1 MLGKQSI
8 YKEALTVAVGSGIK
22 GFPALFWRRWKGA
35 FPTILFYVVQFL
47 LVIWIFGS
55 TYAMVVS
62 CSTTFFQLR
71 RKEANRLED
80 YLSMCLMSLL
90 LCLLAFAASLNV
102 WLCATLNFA
111 VPFFLVFWKCSQFT
125 PKGHMGYAMTF
136 VFLEMRPPTLEQLPK
151 QLATVAF
158 CCALL
163 VAALLLNARVAHI
176 TSDPAGQ
183 ISASLRRLADL
194 LDGLAGGGDN
204 RAAGQ
209 ELYDLARSFHRK
221 GYDRRH
227 LLHLPDRQKRCYH
240 LLALLFQRASYLV
253 ADGSS
258 WQAAT
263 ATPAFAHTMHTLADV
278 VRQLQGAWEPA
289 ARQRL
294 AGRIQAL
301 LDHTD
306 LPQGRLRIFY
316 RSVLHTLLL
325 LCRESF
331 HAQRDPFFRKVP
343 WRAAWSNLCQR
354 FSPARFEFRFAL
366 RLAVVMTVSATVSF
380 LWEFEHTYWFPLH
393 AFLLLQPSYEESA
406 HRMVTRPVG
415 TAIGCLLVHLVYP
428 WLPGLPGIFL
438 FSLIMISLMY
448 CCTPGTW
455 VHPIFSTSFALTMAT
470 LTVQE
475 TEAIGLRLMYLGMAV
490 ALVLVVNAF
499 LLPNRREPQFRR
511 NFQEFYRLQAYYW
524 QVIRRSLRQPVDPA
538 LFSELLSQFH
548 MVYHEAAQ
556 YTDHQAPEEAEYHRK
571 RLVILWNMFSELE
584 QTEGL
589 IQSGAVTPE
598 EQTALDSVAAALGAR
613 ICPLTDLN
621 GVPVETLPQGELC
634 YVVRRY
640 MENAQTLT
648 NA

>member
-1 MLGKQSI
+1 M
-8 YKEALTVAVGSGIK
+8 GSGIK

-35 FPTILFYVVQFL
+35 FSTILFYVVQFL

-62 CSTTFFQLR
+62 CSTILFQLR

-80 YLSMCLMSLL
+80 YAAMCLMSLL
-90 LCLLAFAASLNV
+90 LCLLAFAAALNV
-102 WLCATLNFA
+102 WLCAILNFV

-125 PKGHMGYAMTF
+125 PKGHIGYAMTF
-136 VFLEMRPPTLEQLPK
+136 VFLELRAPTLEQLPT
-151 QLATVAF
+151 QLAAVGF
-158 CCALL
+158 CCLLL
-163 VAALLLNARVAHI
+163 VAALLLNAKVTHI
-176 TSDPAGQ
+176 TNDPASQ
-183 ISASLRRLADL
+183 ISASLLRLADL
-194 LDGLAGGGDN
+194 LDELADGGDDK
-204 RAAGQ
+204 AAGK

-227 LLHLPDRQKRCYH
+227 LLHLPDQQKRCYH

-253 ADGSS
+253 TDGPS

-294 AGRIQAL
+294 AARIQAL
-301 LDHTD
+301 LDHTE

-316 RSVLHTLLL
+316 HSVLHTLLL

-331 HAQRDPFFRKVP
+331 HAQHDPFFRKVP
-343 WRAAWSNLCQR
+343 WRAAWSSLCQR

-366 RLAVVMTVSATVSF
+366 RLAVVMTISTTVSF

-415 TAIGCLLVHLVYP
+415 TAIGCIIVHLVYP
-428 WLPGLPGIFL
+428 WLPGLPGIFV

-475 TEAIGLRLMYLGMAV
+475 TEATGLRLMYLAMAI
-490 ALVLVVNAF
+490 ALVLVVNTF
-499 LLPNRREPQFRR
+499 LLPNWKEPQFRR
-511 NFQEFYRLQAYYW
+511 NFQELYRLQAYYW
-524 QVIRRSLRQPVDPA
+524 EVIRRSLRQPVDPA

-556 YTDHQAPEEAEYHRK
+556 YTDHQSPEEADYHRK

-598 EQTALDSVAAALGAR
+598 EQAALDGVAAALEER

-621 GVPVETLPQGELC
+621 GVPAETLPQGELC

-640 MENAQTLT
+640 MENAQALLT
-648 NA
+648 A

>member
-1 MLGKQSI
+1 M
-8 YKEALTVAVGSGIK
+8 GSGIK

-35 FPTILFYVVQFL
+35 FSTILFYVVQFL

-62 CSTTFFQLR
+62 CSTILFQLR

-80 YLSMCLMSLL
+80 YAAMCLMSLL
-90 LCLLAFAASLNV
+90 LCLLAFAAALNV
-102 WLCATLNFA
+102 WLCAILNFV

-125 PKGHMGYAMTF
+125 PKGHIGYAMTF
-136 VFLEMRPPTLEQLPK
+136 VFLELRPPTLAQLPT
-151 QLATVAF
+151 QLAAVGF
-158 CCALL
+158 CCLLL
-163 VAALLLNARVAHI
+163 VVALLLNAKVTHI
-176 TSDPAGQ
+176 TNDPASQ
-183 ISASLRRLADL
+183 ISASLLRLADL
-194 LDGLAGGGDN
+194 LDGLADGGDDK
-204 RAAGQ
+204 AAGK

-227 LLHLPDRQKRCYH
+227 LLHLPDQQNRCYH

-253 ADGSS
+253 TDGPS

-294 AGRIQAL
+294 AARIQAL
-301 LDHTD
+301 LDHTE

-331 HAQRDPFFRKVP
+331 HAQHDPFFRKVP
-343 WRAAWSNLCQR
+343 WRAAWSSLCQR

-366 RLAVVMTVSATVSF
+366 RLAVVMTISTTVSF

-415 TAIGCLLVHLVYP
+415 TAIGCIIVHLVYP
-428 WLPGLPGIFL
+428 WLPGLPGIFV

-475 TEAIGLRLMYLGMAV
+475 TEAIGLRLMYLAMAI

-499 LLPNRREPQFRR
+499 LLPNRKEPQFRR

-524 QVIRRSLRQPVDPA
+524 EVIRRSLRQPVDPA

-556 YTDHQAPEEAEYHRK
+556 YTDHQSPEEADYHRK

-598 EQTALDSVAAALGAR
+598 EQAALDGVAAALEER

-621 GVPVETLPQGELC
+621 GVPAETLPQGELC

-640 MENAQTLT
+640 MENAQALLT
-648 NA
+648 A

>member
-1 MLGKQSI
+1 MSVS
-8 YKEALTVAVGSGIK
+8 AASGIR

-35 FPTILFYVVQFL
+35 FSTILFYVVQFL
-47 LVIWIFGS
+47 LVTWIFGS

-62 CSTTFFQLR
+62 CSTTLFQIR
-71 RKEANRLED
+71 RREPNRVED
-80 YLSMCLMSLL
+80 YAAMCLVSLL
-90 LCLLAFAASLNV
+90 LCLLAFAAGLNV
-102 WLCATLNFA
+102 WLCATLNFV

-136 VFLEMRPPTLEQLPK
+136 VFLELRPPTLEQLPT
-151 QLATVAF
+151 QLVAVEF
-158 CCALL
+158 CCVLLVVALL
-163 VAALLLNARVAHI
+163 INARVTHI
-176 TSDPAGQ
+176 VSDPAGQ
-183 ISASLRRLADL
+183 ISSSLLRLADL
-194 LDGLAGGGDN
+194 LDGLAEGGDDK
-204 RAAGQ
+204 AAGKD
-209 ELYDLARSFHRK
+209 LYDLARTFHRK

-227 LLHLPDRQKRCYH
+227 LLQLPDRQKRCYH

-253 ADGSS
+253 ADGPS
-258 WQAAT
+258 WQDAR

-278 VRQLQGAWEPA
+278 VRQLQSAWEPA
-289 ARQRL
+289 GRQRL
-294 AGRIQAL
+294 AARIQAL

-331 HAQRDPFFRKVP
+331 HAQHDPLFRKVP
-343 WRAAWSNLCQR
+343 WRAAWSSLCQR

-366 RLAVVMTVSATVSF
+366 RLAVVMAFSTTVSF

-415 TAIGCLLVHLVYP
+415 TAIGCVVVHLVYP
-428 WLPGLPGIFL
+428 WLPGLPGIFV

-455 VHPIFSTSFALTMAT
+455 VQPIFSTSFALTMAT

-475 TEAIGLRLMYLGMAV
+475 TEAIGLRLMYLAMAI
-490 ALVLVVNAF
+490 ALVMVVNTF

-511 NFQEFYRLQAYYW
+511 NFQELYRLQAYYW
-524 QVIRRSLRQPVDPA
+524 EVIRRSLHQPVDPA

-556 YTDHQAPEEAEYHRK
+556 FTQHQSQEEADYHRK

-584 QTEGL
+584 QTESL
-589 IQSGAVTPE
+589 IQSGGVDRE
-598 EQTALDSVAAALGAR
+598 EADALDPLARELGRR
-613 ICPLTDLN
+613 ICPLTDFGNLSPE
-621 GVPVETLPQGELC
+621 GLPKGELY
-634 YVVRRY
+634 YVIHRY
-640 MENAQTLT
+640 LENA
-648 NA
+648 NALVNA

>member
-1 MLGKQSI
+1 MGP
-8 YKEALTVAVGSGIK
+8 GIK

-35 FPTILFYVVQFL
+35 FSTILFYVVQFL
-47 LVIWIFGS
+47 LVTWIFGS

-62 CSTTFFQLR
+62 CSTTLFQLR

-80 YLSMCLMSLL
+80 YVAMCLMSLL

-102 WLCATLNFA
+102 WLCAILNFV

-136 VFLEMRPPTLEQLPK
+136 VFLELRPPTLEQLPT
-151 QLATVAF
+151 QLVAVGF

-163 VAALLLNARVAHI
+163 VIALLINTKVTHI
-176 TSDPAGQ
+176 ASDPAGQ
-183 ISASLRRLADL
+183 ISSSLLRLADL
-194 LDGLAGGGDN
+194 LDGLADGGDEK
-204 RAAGQ
+204 AAGKD
-209 ELYDLARSFHRK
+209 LYDLARTFHRK

-227 LLHLPDRQKRCYH
+227 LLQLPDQQKRCYH

-253 ADGSS
+253 ADGPS
-258 WQAAT
+258 WQDAKN
-263 ATPAFAHTMHTLADV
+263 TPAFPHTMHTLADV
-278 VRQLQGAWEPA
+278 VRQLQSAWEPA

-294 AGRIQAL
+294 ANRIQVL
-301 LDHTD
+301 LDQTD

-331 HAQRDPFFRKVP
+331 HAQHDPLFRKVP
-343 WRAAWSNLCQR
+343 WRAAWSSLCQR

-366 RLAVVMTVSATVSF
+366 RLAVVMTISTTVSF

-415 TAIGCLLVHLVYP
+415 TAIGCVVVHLVYP
-428 WLPGLPGIFL
+428 WLPGLPGIFV

-475 TEAIGLRLMYLGMAV
+475 TEAIGLRLMYLAMAV
-490 ALVLVVNAF
+490 ALVLVVNTF
-499 LLPNRREPQFRR
+499 LLPNRKEPQFRR
-511 NFQEFYRLQAYYW
+511 NFQELYRLQAYYW
-524 QVIRRSLRQPVDPA
+524 EVIRRSLRQPVDPA

-556 YTDHQAPEEAEYHRK
+556 FTQHQSPEEADYHRK

-584 QTEGL
+584 QTESL
-589 IQSGAVTPE
+589 IQSGGVSQE
-598 EQTALDSVAAALGAR
+598 EADALDPLAQAMGQR
-613 ICPLTDLN
+613 ICPLTDFHDLS
-621 GVPVETLPQGELC
+621 PESLPKGELY
-634 YVVRRY
+634 YVVQRY
-640 MENAQTLT
+640 LQNAQALV

>member
-1 MLGKQSI
+1 M
-8 YKEALTVAVGSGIK
+8 GSGIK

-35 FPTILFYVVQFL
+35 FSTILFYVVQFL

-62 CSTTFFQLR
+62 CSTILFQLR

-80 YLSMCLMSLL
+80 YAAMCLMSLL
-90 LCLLAFAASLNV
+90 LCLLAFAAALNV
-102 WLCATLNFA
+102 WLCAILNF
-111 VPFFLVFWKCSQFT
+111 VVLFFLVFWKCSQFT
-125 PKGHMGYAMTF
+125 PKGHIGYAMTF
-136 VFLEMRPPTLEQLPK
+136 VFLELRPPTLEQLPT
-151 QLATVAF
+151 QLAAVGF
-158 CCALL
+158 CCLLL
-163 VAALLLNARVAHI
+163 VAALLLNAKVTHI
-176 TSDPAGQ
+176 TNDPASQ
-183 ISASLRRLADL
+183 ISASLLRLADL
-194 LDGLAGGGDN
+194 LDGLADGGDDK
-204 RAAGQ
+204 AAGK

-253 ADGSS
+253 TDGPS

-294 AGRIQAL
+294 AARIQVL

-331 HAQRDPFFRKVP
+331 HAQHDPFFRKVP
-343 WRAAWSNLCQR
+343 WRAAWSSLCQR

-366 RLAVVMTVSATVSF
+366 RLAVVMTISTTVSF

-415 TAIGCLLVHLVYP
+415 TAIGCIIVHLVYP
-428 WLPGLPGIFL
+428 WLPGLPGIFV

-475 TEAIGLRLMYLGMAV
+475 TEAIGLRLMYLAMAI

-499 LLPNRREPQFRR
+499 LLPNRKEPQFRR

-524 QVIRRSLRQPVDPA
+524 EVIRRSLRQPVDPA

-556 YTDHQAPEEAEYHRK
+556 YTDHQSPEEADYHRK

-598 EQTALDSVAAALGAR
+598 EQAALDGVAAALEER

-640 MENAQTLT
+640 MENAQALLT
-648 NA
+648 A

>member
-1 MLGKQSI
+1 M
-8 YKEALTVAVGSGIK
+8 AAGSGIR

-35 FPTILFYVVQFL
+35 FPTILFYIVQFL
-47 LVIWIFGS
+47 LVIWLFG
-55 TYAMVVS
+55 TAYAMVVS

-90 LCLLAFAASLNV
+90 LCLLAFAAGRSV
-102 WLCATLNFA
+102 WLCAALNFV

-125 PKGHMGYAMTF
+125 PKGHLGYAMTF
-136 VFLEMRPPTLEQLPK
+136 VFLELRPPTLEQLPK
-151 QLATVAF
+151 QLAAVAF

-163 VAALLLNARVAHI
+163 VIALLINARAAHI
-176 TSDPAGQ
+176 TADPAGQ
-183 ISASLRRLADL
+183 ISRSLDRLAAL
-194 LDGLAGGGDN
+194 LDELAEGGDD
-204 RAAGQ
+204 RAAGK

-227 LLHLPDRQKRCYH
+227 LLQLPDRQKRCYH

-253 ADGSS
+253 ADGLS
-258 WQAAT
+258 WQNSKQT
-263 ATPAFAHTMHTLADV
+263 AGFSSAMHTLAEV
-278 VRQLQGAWEPA
+278 ARQLKSAWEPA

-294 AGRIQAL
+294 SSRIQAL

-331 HAQRDPFFRKVP
+331 HTQRNPFFRKVP
-343 WRAAWSNLCQR
+343 WRAAWSGLRQR

-438 FSLIMISLMY
+438 FSLVMISLMY

-475 TEAIGLRLMYLGMAV
+475 TEAIGLRLMYLAMAV

-499 LLPNRREPQFRR
+499 LLPNRKEPQFRR
-511 NFQEFYRLQAYYW
+511 NFQELYRLQAYYW

-556 YTDHQAPEEAEYHRK
+556 FADQLPPAEADR
-571 RLVILWNMFSELE
+571 RRRQLVTLWNMFSELE
-584 QTEGL
+584 QAEGL

-598 EQTALDSVAAALGAR
+598 EQAALDSVAAALEAR
-613 ICPLTDLN
+613 ICPLTDLS
-621 GVPVETLPQGELC
+621 GVPAETLPEGELC

-640 MENAQTLT
+640 LENAQALL
-648 NA
+648 AA

>member
-1 MLGKQSI
+1 M
-8 YKEALTVAVGSGIK
+8 GSGIK

-35 FPTILFYVVQFL
+35 FSTILFYVVQFL

-62 CSTTFFQLR
+62 CSTILFQLR

-80 YLSMCLMSLL
+80 YAAMCLMSLL
-90 LCLLAFAASLNV
+90 LCLLAFAAALNV
-102 WLCATLNFA
+102 WLCAILNF
-111 VPFFLVFWKCSQFT
+111 VVLFFLVFWKCSQFT
-125 PKGHMGYAMTF
+125 PKGHIGYAMTF
-136 VFLEMRPPTLEQLPK
+136 VFLELRPPTLAQLPT
-151 QLATVAF
+151 QLAAVGF
-158 CCALL
+158 CCLLL
-163 VAALLLNARVAHI
+163 VAALLLNAKVTHI
-176 TSDPAGQ
+176 TNDPASQ
-183 ISASLRRLADL
+183 ISASLLRLAEL
-194 LDGLAGGGDN
+194 LDGLADGGDDK
-204 RAAGQ
+204 AAGK

-227 LLHLPDRQKRCYH
+227 LLHLPDQQKRCYH

-253 ADGSS
+253 TDGPS

-294 AGRIQAL
+294 AARIQAL

-331 HAQRDPFFRKVP
+331 HAQHDPFFRKVP
-343 WRAAWSNLCQR
+343 WRAAWSSLCQR

-366 RLAVVMTVSATVSF
+366 RLAVVMTISTTVSF

-415 TAIGCLLVHLVYP
+415 TAIGCIIVHLVYP
-428 WLPGLPGIFL
+428 WLPGLPGIFV

-475 TEAIGLRLMYLGMAV
+475 TEAIGLRLMYLAMAI
-490 ALVLVVNAF
+490 ALVLVVNTF
-499 LLPNRREPQFRR
+499 LLPNWKEPQFRR
-511 NFQEFYRLQAYYW
+511 NFQELYRLQAYYW
-524 QVIRRSLRQPVDPA
+524 EVIRRSLRQPVDPA

-556 YTDHQAPEEAEYHRK
+556 YTDHQSPEEADYHRK

-598 EQTALDSVAAALGAR
+598 EQAALDGVAAALEER

-640 MENAQTLT
+640 MENAQALLT
-648 NA
+648 A

>member
-1 MLGKQSI
+1 MAAGK
-8 YKEALTVAVGSGIK
+8 GIR

-35 FPTILFYVVQFL
+35 FSTILFYIIQFL
-47 LVIWIFGS
+47 LVIWIFGT

-62 CSTTFFQLR
+62 CSTTLFQLR

-80 YLSMCLMSLL
+80 YLSMCLVSLL
-90 LCLLAFAASLNV
+90 LCLLAFAAGLNV
-102 WLCATLNFA
+102 WLCAILNFA
-111 VPFFLVFWKCSQFT
+111 VPFYLVFWKCSQFT

-136 VFLEMRPPTLEQLPK
+136 VFLELRPPTLEQLPR
-151 QLATVAF
+151 QLEAVAF
-158 CCALL
+158 CCLLLVIALL
-163 VAALLLNARVAHI
+163 INARVAHI

-183 ISASLRRLADL
+183 ISTSLLRLAGL
-194 LDGLAGGGDN
+194 LDDLAEGGDDK
-204 RAAGQ
+204 AAGK
-209 ELYDLARSFHRK
+209 ELYDLARSFHRM

-227 LLHLPDRQKRCYH
+227 LLQLPDRQKRCYH

-253 ADGSS
+253 TDGPS
-258 WQAAT
+258 WQDSKQTDGFSSA
-263 ATPAFAHTMHTLADV
+263 MHTLAEV
-278 VRQLQGAWEPA
+278 VRQLQSAWEPA

-294 AGRIQAL
+294 AARIQAL

-331 HAQRDPFFRKVP
+331 HAQRDPLFRKVP
-343 WRAAWSNLCQR
+343 WRAAWSGLRQR
-354 FSPARFEFRFAL
+354 FSPGRFEFRFAL
-366 RLAVVMTVSATVSF
+366 RLAVVMTISETVSF

-428 WLPGLPGIFL
+428 WLPGLPGIFV

-490 ALVLVVNAF
+490 VLVLVVNTF

-511 NFQEFYRLQAYYW
+511 NFQELYRLQAYYW

-556 YTDHQAPEEAEYHRK
+556 FADQLPSEEASFHRK

-589 IQSGAVTPE
+589 VQTDGLSPE
-598 EQTALDSVAAALGAR
+598 ERQVLETLAAELERR
-613 ICPLTDLN
+613 ICPLADLN
-621 GVPVETLPQGELC
+621 GLPLDTLPRGELY
-634 YVVRRY
+634 YVIHRY
-640 MENAQTLT
+640 LENAHALL
-648 NA
+648 AASEPSSLCP

>member
-1 MLGKQSI
+1 M
-8 YKEALTVAVGSGIK
+8 AAGSGIR

-35 FPTILFYVVQFL
+35 FSTILFYVVQFL
-47 LVIWIFGS
+47 LVTWIFGS

-62 CSTTFFQLR
+62 CSTTLFQLR

-80 YLSMCLMSLL
+80 YAAMCLMSLL
-90 LCLLAFAASLNV
+90 LCLLAFAAALNV
-102 WLCATLNFA
+102 WLCAILNFA

-136 VFLEMRPPTLEQLPK
+136 VFLELRPPTLEQLPI
-151 QLATVAF
+151 QLEAVGF
-158 CCALL
+158 CCVLLVIALL
-163 VAALLLNARVAHI
+163 INAKVTHI

-183 ISASLRRLADL
+183 ISASLLRLADL
-194 LDGLAGGGDN
+194 LDGLADGGDDK
-204 RAAGQ
+204 AAGK

-253 ADGSS
+253 TDGPS
-258 WQAAT
+258 WQDAKN
-263 ATPAFAHTMHTLADV
+263 TPTFPHTMHTLAEV
-278 VRQLQGAWEPA
+278 VRQLQSAWEPA

-294 AGRIQAL
+294 AARIQAL
-301 LDHTD
+301 LDNTD

-331 HAQRDPFFRKVP
+331 HAQHDPFFRKVP
-343 WRAAWSNLCQR
+343 WRAAWSSLCQR

-366 RLAVVMTVSATVSF
+366 RLAVVMTISTTVSF

-415 TAIGCLLVHLVYP
+415 TAIGCVIVHLVYP
-428 WLPGLPGIFL
+428 WLPGLPGIFA

-490 ALVLVVNAF
+490 ALVLVVNTF
-499 LLPNRREPQFRR
+499 LLPNRKEPQFRR
-511 NFQEFYRLQAYYW
+511 NFQELYRLQAYYW
-524 QVIRRSLRQPVDPA
+524 EVIRRSLRQPVDPA

-598 EQTALDSVAAALGAR
+598 KQTALDSVAAALGAR

-640 MENAQTLT
+640 MENAQTLA